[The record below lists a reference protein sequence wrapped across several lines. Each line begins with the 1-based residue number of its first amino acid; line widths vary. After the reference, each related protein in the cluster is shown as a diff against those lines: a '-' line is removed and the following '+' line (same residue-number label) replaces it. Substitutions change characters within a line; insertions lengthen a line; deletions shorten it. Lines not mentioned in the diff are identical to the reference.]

1 MTDKKEV
8 CGMIEEFAKNNI
20 EDIPK
25 FGVGR
30 SFSVEVY
37 EAETGK
43 KLGSYKAC
51 CTKQNSFALELE
63 NEDKDADSTIK
74 GFHIEECMI
83 DKERSTDTELV
94 FRDTGKVSLF
104 IVRHC

>member
-1 MTDKKEV
+1 
-8 CGMIEEFAKNNI
+8 MIEEFTKNNI

-51 CTKQNSFALELE
+51 CTKKNSFVLELE
-63 NEDKDADSTIK
+63 NEDKDTDSTIK
-74 GFHIEECMI
+74 GFHIEEYMI
-83 DKERSTDTELV
+83 DEEKSTDTELV
-94 FRDTGKVSLF
+94 FRDISKASLF